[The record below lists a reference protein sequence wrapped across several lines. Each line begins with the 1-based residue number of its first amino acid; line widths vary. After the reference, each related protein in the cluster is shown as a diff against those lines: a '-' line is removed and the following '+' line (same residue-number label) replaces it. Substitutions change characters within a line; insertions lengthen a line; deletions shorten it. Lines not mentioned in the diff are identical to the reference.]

1 MEGVSWEERC
11 GLVGELTQV
20 LEMVRQLDAHMT
32 AGGGEERCRALVAT
46 MRASIDRSVRIARS
60 CCDERLLPVFVG
72 PPESPPSGGGG
83 GGGGGGSPTSAGSDQ
98 AGDFRGRG
106 NNAAVGQC
114 KKRKTLPRWNTQ
126 VRVSAVQDVTP
137 LDDGLS
143 WRKYGQK
150 DILNAKY
157 PRSVS
162 AAPPP
167 PPLAFLRAVLYF
179 SFSVREAA
187 VRTSDDPDD
196 LLTWVDLSRR
206 AYFRCTHRHTQG
218 CQASKQVQRVD
229 GDPLLFDVVYHGNH
243 TCAQATALAQPA
255 GNNQPAT
262 ASGENSNK
270 EQQAAASP
278 TTFDRTVLPF
288 LLPSDKPGSDNGCGL
303 LPAGCVAAS
312 TLMPPA
318 AESQQLVSS
327 GSGSSY
333 YAVEVRNAPEV
344 ELASTTNSPMAD
356 MDFMFSLDDAADFL
370 ENTANYF

>member
-157 PRSVS
+157 P
-162 AAPPP
+162 
-167 PPLAFLRAVLYF
+167 
-179 SFSVREAA
+179 
-187 VRTSDDPDD
+187 
-196 LLTWVDLSRR
+196 R

>member
-11 GLVGELTQV
+11 GPGRGADAGARDGEAA
-20 LEMVRQLDAHMT
+20 RRSHD
-32 AGGGEERCRALVAT
+32 GGRREERCRALVAT

-72 PPESPPSGGGG
+72 PPESPPSGGVVVAAAAA
-83 GGGGGGSPTSAGSDQ
+83 GSPTSAGSDQ

-157 PRSVS
+157 PR
-162 AAPPP
+162 
-167 PPLAFLRAVLYF
+167 
-179 SFSVREAA
+179 
-187 VRTSDDPDD
+187 
-196 LLTWVDLSRR
+196 

-243 TCAQATALAQPA
+243 TCAQAAALAHP

-262 ASGENSNK
+262 SGENSK
-270 EQQAAASP
+270 PPQQPGLELQAAASP
-278 TTFDRTVLPF
+278 TSPTFDRAVLPF

-318 AESQQLVSS
+318 AESQLVSS
-327 GSGSSY
+327 GSSS
-333 YAVEVRNAPEV
+333 YAVEVRNVPEV

-370 ENTANYF
+370 ENTASYF